1 MLNILKKLAAPAV
14 KGARKE
20 ITTKFVSY
28 IEESVKS
35 DSKISSTRIQTY
47 IMLISVILSTAA
59 FLAIE
64 IANAV
69 VAWFNNKPYV
79 VSSESIIIFGM
90 ILSHHLGMMFSKPK
104 SYNPD
109 DFNTQVDKI
118 EERVNTKLRKSPTAS
133 TKSKKTTTKATTKAK
148 PKKVKTISDIESDES
163 ANYI

>member
-1 MLNILKKLAAPAV
+1 MLNILKKLATAPSV

-20 ITTKFVSY
+20 ITAKFISY

-47 IMLISVILSTAA
+47 IMMISVILSTAA

-79 VSSESIIIFGM
+79 ISSESIIIFGM

-118 EERVNTKLRKSPTAS
+118 EERVNTKLRKSPPAS
-133 TKSKKTTTKATTKAK
+133 AK
-148 PKKVKTISDIESDES
+148 PKKAKPISDIESDES